1 MGPARAAAIAV
12 LSLRVAYGAALV
24 VAPGR
29 LTRSWLGPAGGEPPA
44 AVAVRGL
51 GAREVALHGA
61 AVVAALRGLPLRPWL
76 ALSIGGDVSDI
87 AATAAGRR
95 GIPDEGAA
103 RDGGRGGRLG
113 GDQRGGR
120 GGGGP
125 LSAPPPRRRS
135 SSCTRSAPTTGC
147 GTRWSS
153 G

>member
-1 MGPARAAAIAV
+1 MGRPRAAAVAV
-12 LSLRVAYGAALV
+12 LSLRVAYGAALI

-61 AVVAALRGLPLRPWL
+61 AIVAAFRGLPLRPWL

-95 GIPDEGAA
+95 GIPDKAPLATAAVAGA
-103 RDGGRGGRLG
+103 
-113 GDQRGGR
+113 
-120 GGGGP
+120 
-125 LSAPPPRRRS
+125 SAAV
-135 SSCTRSAPTTGC
+135 SAVVAAAVD
-147 GTRWSS
+147 R
-153 G
+153 

>member
-1 MGPARAAAIAV
+1 M
-12 LSLRVAYGAALV
+12 LSLRVAYGAALI

-61 AVVAALRGLPLRPWL
+61 AIVAAFRGLPLRPWL

-95 GIPDEGAA
+95 GIPEKAPLATAAVAGA
-103 RDGGRGGRLG
+103 
-113 GDQRGGR
+113 
-120 GGGGP
+120 
-125 LSAPPPRRRS
+125 SAAV
-135 SSCTRSAPTTGC
+135 SAVVAAAVD
-147 GTRWSS
+147 R
-153 G
+153 

>member
-1 MGPARAAAIAV
+1 MIRIILWHRMARMGPSRAAAIAV

-61 AVVAALRGLPLRPWL
+61 AIVAAVRGLPLRPWL

-95 GIPDEGAA
+95 GIPEKAPLATAAVAGA
-103 RDGGRGGRLG
+103 
-113 GDQRGGR
+113 
-120 GGGGP
+120 
-125 LSAPPPRRRS
+125 SAAI
-135 SSCTRSAPTTGC
+135 SAAVAVAVD
-147 GTRWSS
+147 R
-153 G
+153 